1 MAQQRWRCS
10 ARWGLAMAID
20 LRLGQ
25 VTRVTGL
32 RRDKAER
39 AMAQS
44 AATHRAREEALE
56 EAKRDE
62 ARTEQQL
69 DAAHQAFRADPGC
82 AQAQLWRQISKEQR
96 ERARVETAER
106 VEMRDQSE
114 EALGEAKLQFQ
125 RSNERHR
132 LSQDAVR
139 KDIIQHRKTV
149 EEREADEL
157 QGMGQA
163 SGNGLSALGS
173 SNSGGWT

>member
-1 MAQQRWRCS
+1 
-10 ARWGLAMAID
+10 MAID
-20 LRLGQ
+20 PRLGQ
-25 VTRVTGL
+25 VTRVTAL
-32 RRDKAER
+32 RREKAER

-44 AATHRAREEALE
+44 AATHRAREEALKD
-56 EAKRDE
+56 AKRDE

-96 ERARVETAER
+96 DRARVETSER
-106 VEMRDQSE
+106 TDMRDQSE

-132 LSQDAVR
+132 LSEDAVR
-139 KDIIQHRKTV
+139 MDLVQHRKMM

-157 QGMGQA
+157 QGMGQTG
-163 SGNGLSALGS
+163 GNALSVLGS
-173 SNSGGWT
+173 TDNGGWT

>member
-1 MAQQRWRCS
+1 
-10 ARWGLAMAID
+10 MAID
-20 LRLGQ
+20 PRLGQ
-25 VTRVTGL
+25 VTRVTAL

-96 ERARVETAER
+96 ERARLETAER
-106 VEMRDQSE
+106 GELRDQSE
-114 EALGEAKLQFQ
+114 EALDDAKMQFQ

-132 LSQDAVR
+132 LSQEAVR
-139 KDIIQHRKTV
+139 MDLVQHRKLM

-157 QGMGQA
+157 QGMGQTGA
-163 SGNGLSALGS
+163 NALSALGAS
-173 SNSGGWT
+173 KQGGWT

>member
-1 MAQQRWRCS
+1 
-10 ARWGLAMAID
+10 MAID
-20 LRLGQ
+20 PRLGQ
-25 VTRVTGL
+25 VTRVTAL

-44 AATHRAREEALE
+44 AATHRAREEALA

-62 ARTEQQL
+62 ARTAQQL

-96 ERARVETAER
+96 ERARVETTER
-106 VEMRDQSE
+106 TDMRDQSE
-114 EALGEAKLQFQ
+114 EALDDAKLQFQ

-132 LSQDAVR
+132 LSEEAVR
-139 KDIIQHRKTV
+139 TDLVQHRKRI

-157 QGMGQA
+157 QGMGQTGTNA
-163 SGNGLSALGS
+163 LSALGT
-173 SNSGGWT
+173 GKQGRWT